1 MTQGWPHLQGRRI
14 LVVDDSRQI
23 TDIVATALS
32 RCGARV
38 AAANSGWE
46 AMRHLRCERPD
57 LVILDLAMPV
67 PDGWHVLQF
76 IRRVRPDLMRQTIV
90 LTARRYDNG
99 AVASLRELGIPYM
112 FKPFAL
118 DGLRGA
124 ASRLLAPGVPSLTA

>member
-1 MTQGWPHLQGRRI
+1 MTQGWPYLKGRRI

-23 TDIVATALS
+23 TDIVATTFS
-32 RCGARV
+32 RCGAKVV
-38 AAANSGWE
+38 AANTGWD
-46 AMRHLRCERPD
+46 AMRHLRHERLD

-76 IRRVRPDLMRQTIV
+76 MRRVHPDLMRRTIV
-90 LTARRYDNG
+90 LTARRYDDR
-99 AVASLRELGIPYM
+99 AVNSLKELGIPYM

-124 ASRLLAPGVPSLTA
+124 ASRLLASSVPSLTA